1 MRRGVER
8 SWEEEERTLE
18 PLSGLDAAFLAMET
32 PSSRLH
38 VAGIFVLDPP
48 ATGGTEPSA
57 GEWAAR
63 RFDAIRTTVG
73 ERLGRVPRL
82 TRRVVRM
89 PLDLQR
95 PLWVEEPCIDLDAH
109 VRRASV
115 ASPGGQHE
123 LDALAGE
130 VLSQPLPLDRPLWE
144 MVVADGLTGGR
155 TAVVARLH
163 HAVLDGVSGA
173 NALGAFLDLS
183 PQGDALPEIRP
194 DVARAGWSVKH
205 EPAAQPRSALAAWGY
220 LAATVADQATAVAA
234 ALNRSADAL
243 VALWRQNRELASH
256 GLTAPP
262 APFSA
267 PRTSLNGR
275 VTGERRIETLSVPL
289 ADLELV
295 QNALGRGLAGAPGG
309 SAATVNDVI
318 LAAVGGALRRYLA
331 SRGELPSR
339 SVVALVP
346 VSTRGPAAVPSSRQ
360 VHVGNDVSGMLVELG
375 STIEDPVARLREVA
389 RATGVAKMQ
398 EDLAGGVFLETL
410 LQAVPPALVA
420 GFVRMADAFLLFDRI
435 SPPVNV
441 AVSNVVVPDVPLW
454 WSGSPV
460 SAIFPAGPV
469 AEGVGLNVTA
479 MTYRG
484 VVRFGVVGCPRL
496 VPDVGQVAA
505 LLDDALA
512 ELVVAAMGASR

>member
-1 MRRGVER
+1 M
-8 SWEEEERTLE
+8 ERTLE

-32 PSSRLH
+32 PTSRLH

-48 ATGGTEPSA
+48 IVREAEPSA

-63 RFDAIRTTVG
+63 RFDAIRATIG
-73 ERLGRVPRL
+73 ERVAQVPRL
-82 TRRVVRM
+82 THRAVRM
-89 PLDLQR
+89 PFDLQR
-95 PLWVEEPCIDLDAH
+95 PVWVDEPDVDLDAH

-115 ASPGGQHE
+115 ASPGGHEE

-130 VLSQPLPLDRPLWE
+130 VLSRPLPLDRPLWE

-173 NALGAFLDLS
+173 TALGAFLDLS
-183 PQGDALPEIRP
+183 PAHGDAFP
-194 DVARAGWSVKH
+194 DIPPDAGRAGWSSKH
-205 EPAAQPRSALAAWGY
+205 EPEAQPSSTLTAWGS
-220 LAATVADQATAVAA
+220 LAATVADEATAVAA
-234 ALNRSADAL
+234 ALDRSVDVL
-243 VALWRQNRELASH
+243 VALWRQNRELASR
-256 GLTAPP
+256 GLTPPP

-267 PRTSLNGR
+267 PRTSLNGS
-275 VTGERRIETLSVPL
+275 VTGERRVATVSVPL

-295 QNALGRGLAGAPGG
+295 RHVLGRGGAMAPDGP
-309 SAATVNDVI
+309 AATVNDVI

-346 VSTRGPAAVPSSRQ
+346 VSTRGPAAVPSSGR

-375 STIEDPVARLREVA
+375 STIEDPVGRLRSVA

-398 EDLAGGVFLETL
+398 EDLAGGAFLETL

-420 GFVRMADAFLLFDRI
+420 GFVRMADTLQLFDRI
-435 SPPVNV
+435 SPPANV
-441 AVSNVVVPDVPLW
+441 VVSSVVVPDVPLW

-460 SAIFPAGPV
+460 SAIYPAGPV
-469 AEGVGLNVTA
+469 ADGVGLNVTA

-496 VPDVGQVAA
+496 VPDVREVAA

-512 ELVVAAMGASR
+512 ELVVAAMDAPR